1 MMEDIFNFSTTD
13 LNDFENPIEMYK
25 QGYRVGKK
33 INGPLDYQSEI
44 IDQYHKSNEKDKD
57 VAIQL
62 PTGAGK
68 TLTGLI
74 IGEYRRRKYN
84 EKIVFVCLNN
94 VLVKQ
99 VCDQANNMYGISAVQ
114 FTGSMKNYS
123 PEAKTDYR
131 QNKSIY
137 ITNYSSVFNNNSFF
151 SDANTFIFDDVH
163 SAENYISNP
172 WTFQISDTVG
182 DSDDDTSN
190 TVLFQQLSEKLN
202 SIGGGPSR
210 FTSTDQENH
219 VVDAMSVFS
228 MNSHWSEI
236 KDIINSGISHDSTLN
251 YSWDNIKEHLEACQL
266 YYDSHHIVIEP
277 LFSPTLT
284 LRHIKNANCKIYL
297 SATFGETS
305 QSLRN
310 LGIEKLTYV
319 KLPENKQPT
328 GGRHYVLFPQLDDD
342 NLDSQVQLISE
353 LLVMNKKM
361 VILTKNNNEK
371 KYFVDNLTDKS
382 PNTRFFNIDEIEEFK
397 KSSEG
402 VIVLSN
408 RFDGLDFEGDT
419 AHLVIITDLS
429 LATNI
434 QEKFLVS
441 KINARALFQEQILN
455 RSIQALGRA
464 SRSENDYSVVVALG
478 SEIQNE
484 LQSPR
489 IRNRLPKN
497 LQAELVTG
505 IMISDNISKA
515 ENPVEALVN
524 TVYRLCTKD
533 RDAIEKTEQQ
543 ISSAFSTLKQQSV
556 DENDKLSS
564 TAQLEIKFNYALW
577 NEDYTNA
584 FNIGKNIV
592 NYLGGDELSG
602 YRAFWSYMTSYAA
615 AKLYW
620 QSGHEEYK
628 ILAKTWFSKKTRA
641 SAQFTPWF
649 GKVIPFLEDDVPAET
664 ISTQNK
670 DLIVYM
676 AANIESMAFKHNL
689 AKFKNKFGVNLN
701 AVLQKLKSRNGD
713 LFEKGV
719 EEIGNYL
726 GFLSKNSSETTA
738 PDPWWYIG
746 PKTIMVS
753 ECKITNNPI
762 SATYVK
768 QASGHKAWLQK
779 KENLSADIEII
790 TVVISNQEIIEPEG
804 ITFSDDMYFVDQNS
818 LVDYVI
824 KATNIIASKVQD
836 IEEPMD
842 ELWYRSFE
850 EALQIG
856 ECSPLDFLNLL
867 QSRKLS
873 TLNTNRNK

>member
-1 MMEDIFNFSTTD
+1 MEDIFNFSSTD
-13 LNDFENPIEMYK
+13 SNDFENPIEMYK

-44 IDQYHKSNEKDKD
+44 IDQYHKSHEKEKN

-62 PTGAGK
+62 PTGSGK

-74 IGEYRRRKYN
+74 IGEYRRRKYD
-84 EKIVFVCLNN
+84 EKVVFVCLNN
-94 VLVKQ
+94 VLVNQ
-99 VCDQANNMYGISAVQ
+99 VCEQANNMYGIPAVQ
-114 FTGSMKNYS
+114 FTGPMKNYS
-123 PEAKTDYR
+123 QDAKTDYR

-151 SDANTFIFDDVH
+151 RDADTFIFDDVH

-172 WTFQISDTVG
+172 WTFKISDTVEN
-182 DSDDDTSN
+182 SDEGEVFN

-236 KDIINSGISHDSTLN
+236 KDIINNGISHDSILN
-251 YSWDNIKEHLEACQL
+251 YSWSNIKEHLESCQL
-266 YYDSHHIVIEP
+266 YYDSHQIVIKP

-284 LRHIKNANCKIYL
+284 LRHISNASCKIYL

-319 KLPENKQPT
+319 NLPENKQPT
-328 GGRHYVLFPQLDDD
+328 GGRHYVLFPQLNDDS
-342 NLDSQVQLISE
+342 LDSQVKLISE
-353 LLVMNKKM
+353 LLILNKKM
-361 VILTKNNNEK
+361 VILTKNNNEAN
-371 KYFVDNLTDKS
+371 YVVEELTDKS
-382 PNTRFFNIDEIEEFK
+382 PDTRFFNIDEIDEFK
-397 KSSEG
+397 KSSKG

-441 KINARALFQEQILN
+441 KINAQALFQEQMLN

-484 LQSPR
+484 LQSPK
-489 IRNRLPKN
+489 IRKRLPKN

-505 IMISDNISKA
+505 IMISENISKA
-515 ENPVEALVN
+515 DNPDEALSD
-524 TVYRLCTKD
+524 TVYRLCEKN

-543 ISSAFSTLKQQSV
+543 INSAFSTLKQQSAHG
-556 DENDKLSS
+556 NDRLAS
-564 TAQLEIKFNYALW
+564 TAKLEIQFNYSLW
-577 NEDYTNA
+577 NENYVDA

-592 NYLGGDELSG
+592 SNLGGDELSG

-615 AKLYW
+615 AKVYW
-620 QSGHEEYK
+620 QSGNEEYK
-628 ILAKTWFSKKTRA
+628 RLANTWFANKMRG
-641 SAQFTPWF
+641 SAKFTPWF
-649 GKVIPFLEDDVPAET
+649 GKVIPFSEEDISYET
-664 ISTQNK
+664 DDTKNN
-670 DLIVYM
+670 DLVVYV
-676 AANIESMAFKHNL
+676 AANIENMAFKHNL
-689 AKFKNKFGVNLN
+689 GRFKSKFRKNVNET
-701 AVLQKLKSRNGD
+701 LQKLNSLDGD
-713 LFEKGV
+713 TFEKGV
-719 EEIGNYL
+719 EEIGNLL
-726 GFLSKNSSETTA
+726 GFVSENSTEPAA

-746 PKTIMVS
+746 PRTIMVS
-753 ECKITNNPI
+753 ECKVITNPI
-762 SATYVK
+762 SANYVK
-768 QASGHKAWLQK
+768 QAAGHKVWLQK
-779 KENLSADIEII
+779 KENLSEDIDII
-790 TVVISNQEIIEPEG
+790 TVVISDQETIEAEG
-804 ITFSDDMYFVDQNS
+804 IIFSDGIYFVNRKS
-818 LVDYVI
+818 LVEYAI
-824 KATNIIASKVQD
+824 KATDVIASKVQD
-836 IEEPMD
+836 IEELGD
-842 ELWYRSFE
+842 ALWYSSFE
-850 EALQIG
+850 NDLAIG
-856 ECSPLDFLNLL
+856 ECSPVDFLNLI
-867 QSRKLS
+867 QDRKLS
-873 TLNTNRNK
+873 TLKTNKNK